1 MVHAGQEKEVIIFS
15 AVRANEQGRVGF
27 LADRRRLNVALTRS
41 RRGLIVIGCQKTLSH
56 DPTWRQVLPAGFEF
70 KVFAHVS
77 VTWSVWSQVL
87 YAVYA
92 VFALTVTVT

>member
-1 MVHAGQEKEVIIFS
+1 MLHAGQEKEVIIFS

-56 DPTWRQVLPAGFEF
+56 DPTWRQVPPAGFAF
-70 KVFAHVS
+70 
-77 VTWSVWSQVL
+77 TVW
-87 YAVYA
+87 AM
-92 VFALTVTVT
+92 